1 MCIMSIYLLR
11 ILNSNNITKTLVGEK
26 EGGKK
31 SKISHTCLLKGKKG

>member
-26 EGGKK
+26 EGEKK
-31 SKISHTCLLKGKKG
+31 VKLAIHGC